1 MYYFESH
8 ITIEVTSE
16 VDVEKFKKI
25 CEELKV
31 KHIIINLGSD
41 TPKQV
46 MTSHT
51 FRSTT
56 LKSAIEV
63 VKEQSNTLQVV
74 GFKVLREKLE
84 AEPRC
89 VTELGLPYHYAET
102 HLLFETSKLV
112 GKVLPACI
120 HKSSNEFKEGFTFLT
135 YRTTKDI
142 DSELLELFKEFPFL
156 SLFSNKLEIEYA
168 VYDSNE
174 DLDAKWM
181 SNGSIKDR

>member
-8 ITIEVTSE
+8 ITVEVTSG
-16 VDVEKFKKI
+16 VDVEKFKKV
-25 CEELKV
+25 CEELGV
-31 KHIIINLGSD
+31 KHVVINLGD
-41 TPKQV
+41 NIPKQV

-51 FRSTT
+51 FSSNT
-56 LKSAIEV
+56 LSSAIEY
-63 VKEQSNTLQVV
+63 VKEQSSTLQSK

-89 VTELGLPYHYAET
+89 VTELGLSYHYAET
-102 HLLFETSKLV
+102 HLLFETVSLV
-112 GKVLPACI
+112 DKIIPPCI

-142 DSELLELFKEFPFL
+142 DSELLDLFKEFPFL
-156 SLFSNKLEIEYA
+156 SLYSNKLEIEYA

-174 DLDAKWM
+174 QLDAEWM
-181 SNGSIKDR
+181 S